1 MLILKINALRQ
12 VKVRFFFLPTDT
24 NYKLV
29 FTHPKNELCK
39 GIFFNVRFFAGVNPW
54 DYHPQIINPSEEL
67 IAAIKDIPKNVNYKT
82 PKKDCGFII
91 KAYTFLELV
100 QEFIVKSNTR
110 FSELIENAIE
120 YMFNTPK
127 YSITDVAKHCNIS
140 ERYLSKLFEK
150 TVGISPVKMKQKIQA
165 EKAEDLLK
173 STNLTIDEI
182 ANRVD
187 FDSTAHFRKVFESR
201 FHFSPSKIRK
211 QNKLDVN

>member
-54 DYHPQIINPSEEL
+54 NYHPQIINPSEEL
-67 IAAIKDIPKNVNYKT
+67 IAAIKDIPKNVNYTT

-150 TVGISPVKMKQKIQA
+150 TVGISPVKMKQKIKA

-182 ANRVD
+182 ANRGAFTLPHIFERFLKAD
-187 FDSTAHFRKVFESR
+187 FIFLPAK
-201 FHFSPSKIRK
+201 
-211 QNKLDVN
+211 